1 MILAA
6 GGSSRFGRPKQLL
19 EIDGENIVHRCA
31 RFARAVR
38 LDPVIVVVGEEA
50 ARVGEIPGAT
60 LVVNAQWKTGQASSL
75 RAGLE
80 HVIEGGSDAA
90 LVMLADQPNVDAA
103 ALKRLVGRYDSAHD
117 IVAASYSGT
126 IGAPAIFGAKH
137 FGKLLEL
144 TGDEGAGKWMR
155 ERLDRVTA
163 VSMNEA
169 ATDID
174 TPDDLDRFSN
184 E

>member
-1 MILAA
+1 VILAA
-6 GGSSRFGRPKQLL
+6 GGSSRFGGPKQLL
-19 EIDGENIVHRCA
+19 EFDGENIVHRCA

-38 LDPVIVVVGEEA
+38 LDPVFVVVGEHA
-50 ARVGEIPGAT
+50 HHIGEIPGAT
-60 LVVNAQWKTGQASSL
+60 LVMNSQWKTGQASSL

-80 HVIEGGSDAA
+80 HAIKAGSDAV

-103 ALKRLVGRYDSAHD
+103 ALKRLIDRYDSSHD

-126 IGAPAIFGAKH
+126 IGAPAILGAKH

-163 VSMNEA
+163 VPMHEA

-174 TPDDLDRFSN
+174 TPNDLDRLSN